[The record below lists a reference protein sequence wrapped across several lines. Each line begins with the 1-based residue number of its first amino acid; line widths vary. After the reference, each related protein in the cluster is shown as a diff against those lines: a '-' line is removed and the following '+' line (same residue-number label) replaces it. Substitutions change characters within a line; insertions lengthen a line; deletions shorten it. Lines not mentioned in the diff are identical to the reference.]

1 MRQDVRL
8 GTVAGFPVAVN
19 WSAIV
24 IVLLLS
30 WGLADG
36 VLPLAAPGHATGTY
50 WLAGVSGALLLIC
63 SLLAHELAHAIVA
76 RRAGVEVDGLTL
88 WMFGGVATLRGE
100 ASTPGEDFRIAA
112 AGPATS
118 FALAGG
124 FGLVWFLLAAT
135 DQPDLLVSVA
145 GWLAGINVVL
155 AVFNLVPGAPLDGG
169 RILRAVLWRRSGD
182 RYQAATTATT
192 AGQVVAFGL
201 VALGLLSILSGDSVG
216 GLWLVFIGW
225 FLLMAA
231 RAEQAAGTTQHV
243 LHDVLVGQVMSSP
256 VQTGDADLSVADFI
270 DRHVLSGHHSAY
282 PVVDRHGTVVG
293 LITLARLRS
302 LPPARRAT
310 TAVRD
315 ASLPLDRIAVARP
328 DERLTD
334 LLPRVTRES
343 GGRALVFDRGRLV
356 GMVTPVDVARVLET
370 RALITPTDR

>member
-1 MRQDVRL
+1 MRHDVRL

-50 WLAGVSGALLLIC
+50 WLVGVIGALLLIC

-88 WMFGGVATLRGE
+88 WMLGGVATLRGE
-100 ASTPGEDFRIAA
+100 ASTPGDDLRIAA

-118 FALAGG
+118 LALAGA
-124 FGLVWFLLAAT
+124 FGLVWFLLAVTEQA
-135 DQPDLLVSVA
+135 DLLVSVA

-182 RYQAATTATT
+182 RYRAATTATT

-201 VALGLLSILSGDSVG
+201 VALGLLSFVGGDAVG

-231 RAEQAAGTTQHV
+231 RAEQAAGTTEHV
-243 LHDVLVGQVMSSP
+243 LHGVLVGQVMSSP
-256 VQTGDADLSVADFI
+256 VQTGDADLSIAEFI
-270 DRHVLSGHHSAY
+270 DRHVLAGHHSAY
-282 PVVDRHGTVVG
+282 PVVDQHGTVVG
-293 LITLARLRS
+293 LITLQRLRS
-302 LPPARRAT
+302 LPPARRGT

-315 ASLPLDRIAVARP
+315 ASLPLDRMAVAQP
-328 DERLTD
+328 QDRLTD
-334 LLPRVTRES
+334 LLPRLTRES
-343 GGRALVFDRGRLV
+343 GGRALVFDQGRLV
-356 GMVTPVDVARVLET
+356 GIVTPVDVARVLET
-370 RALITPTDR
+370 RALIAPTNQ